1 MKRLIFAIALI
12 VLLVYI
18 APLNLRPLVDP
29 DETRYAE
36 VPREMIAN
44 CDYVV
49 PKLAGVLY
57 FEKPVMGYWLNAV
70 SMKIFGENHFAVR
83 FPQALSVILTALGI
97 FFLARRFGNGTE
109 SGLAATLVY
118 LSSVQVFAVGVF
130 NTLDSALSLFLTGSL
145 GAFFMA
151 WDQRDN
157 EKRFRLFLA
166 LAGLFCGLAIHT
178 KGFLALVVP
187 ASVIVPFLAWEGRF
201 KEVFRIPWI
210 PLIVAGL
217 VMLPWGILVHLKE
230 QEYWYFFFWHEHVR
244 RFMAEDAQHIEPF
257 YYFIPV
263 LLGGFLPHTVLAPAA
278 IGGFILKGFDTSFK
292 KFLVCW
298 SFFPFLFFSASSGKL
313 ATYILPCFPP
323 LAMLM
328 AQAVRDALDRG
339 NDRQFKRGIF
349 VLMGLV
355 LSGVVAALGFQYNLF
370 GTIGPI
376 YADNSRIVLF
386 LAGMAAYLAFL
397 AAALRAKQ
405 PFTRII
411 LFALSPFLLYAV
423 AHVLTPDRAL
433 IRKSPTVFIE
443 KHLPLF
449 DGNPLIVAPSTPIK
463 AVCWSLKRDDIF
475 LLDDGGELRYGFRQK
490 NVKHRQLFLKD
501 FKRMV
506 EENRGKRRVVLVLD
520 ERRFTMY
527 GDKLPDPSDIIKD
540 AEDGF
545 MLAIYR

>member
-1 MKRLIFAIALI
+1 MNRLIFAAVLI
-12 VLLVYI
+12 VLLAYV

-36 VPREMIAN
+36 IPREMIASG
-44 CDYVV
+44 DYVV
-49 PKLAGVLY
+49 PRLAGVPY

-70 SMKIFGENHFAVR
+70 SMNIFGQNHFALR

-97 FFLARRFGNGTE
+97 FYLARRFGNGTE
-109 SGLAATLVY
+109 AGLAAALVY

-130 NTLDSALSLFLTGSL
+130 NTLDSALTLFLTGSL

-151 WDQRDN
+151 WDQRDH

-201 KEVFRIPWI
+201 KDVFRVPWI
-210 PLIVAGL
+210 PLAVAGL

-278 IGGFILKGFDTSFK
+278 VGGFILKGFDTSFK

-298 SFFPFLFFSASSGKL
+298 SFFPFVFFSASSGKL

-323 LAMLM
+323 LAMLV
-328 AQAVRDALDRG
+328 AGAVRDALDRG
-339 NDRQFKRGIF
+339 NDRLFKRGIF

-355 LSGVVAALGFQYNLF
+355 LAGVGAALGFQYRLF
-370 GTIGPI
+370 GDIGPI
-376 YADNSRIVLF
+376 YADSSRIVLF
-386 LAGMAAYLAFL
+386 VAGMAAYLALL
-397 AAALRAKQ
+397 AAALRARQ
-405 PFTRII
+405 PFNRIV
-411 LFALSPFLLYAV
+411 LFSLSPFLLYAV

-433 IRKSPTVFIE
+433 IRNSPTVFIE
-443 KHLPLF
+443 KHMEQF
-449 DGNPLIVAPSTPIK
+449 KGDPLIVSPSTPIK
-463 AVCWSLKRDDIF
+463 ALCWSLKRDDIF
-475 LLDDGGELRYGFRQK
+475 LLDDGGELRYGFGQK
-490 NVKHRQLFLKD
+490 NMKHRQVFLRAFPK
-501 FKRMV
+501 MV
-506 EENRGKRRVVLVLD
+506 EENQGKRRIVLVLD

-527 GDKLPDPSDIIKD
+527 GDKLPKPTSIIKD
-540 AEDGF
+540 DDDGF
-545 MLAIYR
+545 MMAIYR

>member
-187 ASVIVPFLAWEGRF
+187 ASVIVPFLAWEGRV
-201 KEVFRIPWI
+201 KEVCRIPWV

-263 LLGGFLPHTVLAPAA
+263 LLGGFLPHTVLTPAA
-278 IGGFILKGFDTSFK
+278 IGGFILKGF
-292 KFLVCW
+292 
-298 SFFPFLFFSASSGKL
+298 G
-313 ATYILPCFPP
+313 
-323 LAMLM
+323 
-328 AQAVRDALDRG
+328 
-339 NDRQFKRGIF
+339 
-349 VLMGLV
+349 
-355 LSGVVAALGFQYNLF
+355 
-370 GTIGPI
+370 
-376 YADNSRIVLF
+376 
-386 LAGMAAYLAFL
+386 
-397 AAALRAKQ
+397 
-405 PFTRII
+405 
-411 LFALSPFLLYAV
+411 
-423 AHVLTPDRAL
+423 
-433 IRKSPTVFIE
+433 
-443 KHLPLF
+443 
-449 DGNPLIVAPSTPIK
+449 
-463 AVCWSLKRDDIF
+463 
-475 LLDDGGELRYGFRQK
+475 
-490 NVKHRQLFLKD
+490 
-501 FKRMV
+501 
-506 EENRGKRRVVLVLD
+506 
-520 ERRFTMY
+520 
-527 GDKLPDPSDIIKD
+527 
-540 AEDGF
+540 
-545 MLAIYR
+545 